1 MTFSAGDT
9 VHVTIEGTVI
19 STTQGSFVAVSFRDA
34 YANWSELCQ
43 KQSVQKIP
51 HTGEAKAQKTDG
63 KSDAG
68 SRKAL
73 HDRYHP
79 KVA

>member
-34 YANWSELCQ
+34 YANPICIRSGL
-43 KQSVQKIP
+43 
-51 HTGEAKAQKTDG
+51 
-63 KSDAG
+63 AG
-68 SRKAL
+68 
-73 HDRYHP
+73 
-79 KVA
+79 